1 MENVNFY
8 INITARLLIYSLVI
22 AFSFFFHIPVL
33 LLSFAILANVSLI
46 VKTGKSIP
54 ILLMFLFFLTYV
66 INLIPFFF
74 NGNYIFAY
82 PYTKGFYETLQ
93 IHALF
98 LFSIDVFLLP
108 IKKSLFVGEKIP
120 YRTNLKGFLFV
131 AFLFLFF
138 IVFAIRGETI
148 LDTGGYGRQGDKT
161 SLGGFGEYFL
171 LLIPLLY
178 IYGGK
183 RVLLR
188 KVTFI
193 LMLLMGIKLLLY
205 GGRIGVLMMGLL
217 VFMLYYNTKSRNIST
232 LKLLLF
238 SLPILYLFVLLGAI
252 RANIFLVLESS
263 WSEIALLPF
272 KTNFLD
278 TYIQFFGNQ
287 NDIFYS
293 STILNQAA
301 ISGTIGMGTRLEMF
315 FYNVLSLVVP
325 YSFLPEKAAVIPYIQ
340 ANIASTGGGALVS
353 SYFYFFLSYPGVIL
367 SGVFIS
373 FIINNLQRTKNL
385 LFVLYAVIVLST
397 YPRWFGYN
405 MISLFKIS
413 FYVIPVYL
421 VVKFVFERIKIK
433 IPNKSPNK

>member
-217 VFMLYYNTKSRNIST
+217 VFMLYYNTKNRNIST

-433 IPNKSPNK
+433 TKNENHNR